1 MASFNYWQP
10 IEMKPIKSNKAENQ
24 DDAEGEDYEEPDTI
38 FRF

>member
-10 IEMKPIKSNKAENQ
+10 IEMKPIKPNKAENQ
-24 DDAEGEDYEEPDTI
+24 DAEGEDYEEPDTI